1 MQVVSVALKERQDGF
16 VRTPGMAVGCME
28 DGVRETCTVKGVVT
42 DAPGRRERTMFHS
55 FLLERSK
62 THKEAPVLV
71 QVPKVRQNIQ
81 TSGSPEKH

>member
-28 DGVRETCTVKGVVT
+28 DGVRETCTVKGVVA
-42 DAPGRRERTMFHS
+42 DAPGRTTSHS